1 MRQLLQ
7 GIGNELQAFVA
18 QRDDVAMILSS
29 PSADALPVL
38 TLVDGVEAN
47 SASDMFWTF
56 TDNFTDPVTYVD
68 AVVGAFAAKHQ
79 GVRLALEKEG
89 MKPWP
94 AIPAF
99 IMSPETSP
107 AGRFRGL
114 AAFSRELLPIP
125 GGGNIVWVLYPL
137 EIADARLYAHLMA
150 QLLRHEFPNPWC
162 HHLRFIIRDD
172 PMAPMLRHAFAGA
185 PRVRWFQPDL
195 GPEAVQRALE
205 EAAEDEALPLDERV
219 TNLMV
224 LAGVDHANHRYP
236 DALAKYELLLKY
248 HAPLGNLVMA
258 AVSLNGMGEAYQRMG
273 DLECAAESYQAA
285 LVPASQGEQP
295 AIPVLLNIVLNL
307 ASVRFSQESW
317 TDAEGYYDLA
327 QQLAIV
333 ARNGPARVQ
342 ALDLRGLCQHRQ
354 RKLQDAEQ
362 SWYGGAVIAAQ
373 LEDVELCRTLVARL
387 QQYYAETGQHE
398 LERERREQLAAL
410 SA

>member
-7 GIGNELQAFVA
+7 RIGNELQAFVR

-29 PSADALPVL
+29 PSADALPIL

-56 TDNFTDPVTYVD
+56 TDNFTDPAAYVD
-68 AVVGAFAAKHQ
+68 AVVGGFAAKHQ

-89 MKPWP
+89 MTPWP

-107 AGRFRGL
+107 AGRLRGL

-137 EIADARLYAHLMA
+137 DIADARLYAHLMA

-172 PMAPMLRHAFAGA
+172 PVTPMLRHAFAGA

-236 DALAKYELLLKY
+236 DALAKFELLLGY
-248 HAPLGNLVMA
+248 HAPLGNYVMA
-258 AVSLNGMGEAYQRMG
+258 AASLNGMGEAYQRMG
-273 DLECAAESYQAA
+273 DLERAADSYQAA

-307 ASVRFSQESW
+307 ASVRFSQERW
-317 TDAEGYYDLA
+317 AEAEGYYDLA

-342 ALDLRGLCQHRQ
+342 ALDFRGLCQHRQ
-354 RKLQDAEQ
+354 RKLRDAEQ
-362 SWYGGAVIAAQ
+362 SWYSGSVIAAQ